1 MLDNVGSEKSPVSL
15 SKSNL
20 YWEIVNIVNIMTRFI
35 DHKKKLRK
43 EVKRVGKYK
52 NKILYPQ
59 YRSIFVKRR
68 DNNDSH
74 FQKVLEKSVVS
85 VVLFL
90 FASMKALKKW
100 WKLHFTLREKCP
112 NTELSV
118 IHILLYSDWIQ
129 EITDQK

>member
-1 MLDNVGSEKSPVSL
+1 
-15 SKSNL
+15 
-20 YWEIVNIVNIMTRFI
+20 MTRFI

-90 FASMKALKKW
+90 FASMKALKK
-100 WKLHFTLREKCP
+100 
-112 NTELSV
+112 
-118 IHILLYSDWIQ
+118 
-129 EITDQK
+129 